1 MVLLQ
6 IIADFSPKKEYYER
20 WKGRHHTVVQ
30 PKNTLSICNIQY
42 ASNLIDRPIIC
53 SSLTES
59 WILNPESIFIVA
71 VIVVAIVVV
80 IVIVIVAVVVI
91 DVIFNR
97 VYFIRK
103 GGGAELSWDELSCS
117 CDDCNVFYRVEY

>member
-1 MVLLQ
+1 M
-6 IIADFSPKKEYYER
+6 I
-20 WKGRHHTVVQ
+20 VQ
-30 PKNTLSICNIQY
+30 LF
-42 ASNLIDRPIIC
+42 ALVID
-53 SSLTES
+53 

-80 IVIVIVAVVVI
+80 IVIVIVAAVVV

-103 GGGAELSWDELSCS
+103 GGAAELS
-117 CDDCNVFYRVEY
+117 